1 MIKIAL
7 LLLSAMVFLT
17 GCDFNNAYAQI
28 EDSELRR
35 RAYRCVINQ
44 NPSTA
49 EIQVCKNI
57 RRECDRRRE
66 TGRFVC

>member
-1 MIKIAL
+1 M
-7 LLLSAMVFLT
+7 FLT
-17 GCDFNNAYAQI
+17 GCFNNQYADI

-35 RAYRCVINQ
+35 RAYRCVINS

-66 TGRFVC
+66 EGRFVC

>member
-1 MIKIAL
+1 MKKLTLISLAFC
-7 LLLSAMVFLT
+7 MFLT
-17 GCDFNNAYAQI
+17 GCFNNQYADI

-35 RAYRCVINQ
+35 RAYRCVINN

-66 TGRFVC
+66 EGRFVC